1 MHPSWP
7 YLTSTSTPTHRSVD
21 ILTGRNLPGVFCFY
35 EINPIQVRLAE
46 TRTSLLHFLT
56 NVCAIVGGVFTV
68 SGLVDSTV
76 YHGQRVLLR
85 KHEIGKL
92 G

>member
-1 MHPSWP
+1 M
-7 YLTSTSTPTHRSVD
+7 
-21 ILTGRNLPGVFCFY
+21 TGRNLPGMFCFY
-35 EINPIQVRLAE
+35 EINPIQVRVAE
-46 TRTSLLHFLT
+46 ARTSVLHFLT

-68 SGLVDSTV
+68 SGLVDSFL